1 MVERLCNKS
10 AKITL
15 RPPCCCINFVG
26 RRVKKFIWQSPDA
39 IHPVTSRHFCPRQ
52 NKCKYMI
59 HKFNKNAY
67 VIFWTVEHKLYSCVL
82 RILFRLKIC
91 FRILPVYRVIYM
103 YLYINNITSSWI
115 YLTTVSMDWTDCCL
129 VAGRD
134 DWIEN
139 R

>member
-15 RPPCCCINFVG
+15 RPPCCCIHFVG
-26 RRVKKFIWQSPDA
+26 RSVKKFIWQSPDA

-91 FRILPVYRVIYM
+91 FRILPVYRVIYIS
-103 YLYINNITSSWI
+103 LYKQHNIFVDLLDHGFDGLNWLLSCGGKRW
-115 YLTTVSMDWTDCCL
+115 LD
-129 VAGRD
+129 RK
-134 DWIEN
+134 
-139 R
+139 